1 MMEFPAE
8 QKRSGAS
15 NVHRL
20 QPLRV
25 LVAGRDRRF
34 MRVTSFLLSRR
45 GYAVAQSAAAHAVD
59 AAQRN
64 KADVVVLE
72 DGTSRA
78 AIARDIAALGA
89 LAAAP
94 SVLLVTDNDRRWLGL
109 RTVEKWMPID
119 ALVNEI
125 EAASRNR
132 PAPFLEA

>member
-1 MMEFPAE
+1 
-8 QKRSGAS
+8 
-15 NVHRL
+15 
-20 QPLRV
+20 
-25 LVAGRDRRF
+25 